1 MTILDTILKEKEK
14 EVAALKERG
23 ESYPVSLPKK
33 NIPSFYE
40 TFQNSKTMNIISEIK
55 RASPSKGDINA
66 GVDPVEQAMLYERN
80 GAGAISVLTDS
91 PFFKGT
97 MEDLYAVREAVNL
110 PILCKDF
117 VIDRVQIDR
126 AKAYGANIILLIV
139 AALPKEQLKHLYDY
153 AKTQGLEVL
162 VEIHN
167 EMELIIAREIGAN
180 IIGINNRDL
189 KTFNVTLETT
199 VRLAGLVED
208 PSILLISES
217 GIQSREDAEKVRD
230 SGAKG
235 MLVGETL
242 MRSEDIKR
250 TIEDLKV
257 PHVEV
262 PGSALSRTY

>member
-14 EVAALKERG
+14 EVALLKAQG
-23 ESYPVSLPKK
+23 ENYPEALPKQK
-33 NIPSFYE
+33 IPSFYE
-40 TFQNSKTMNIISEIK
+40 TFQQSKTMSIISEIK

-66 GVDPVEQAMLYERN
+66 GVDPVEQAKLYEEN
-80 GAGAISVLTDS
+80 GAGAISVLTDQA
-91 PFFKGT
+91 FFKGT
-97 MEDLYAVREAVNL
+97 MDDLYAVRQAVSL

-139 AALPKEQLKHLYDY
+139 AALPKEQLKSLYDY
-153 AKTQGLEVL
+153 ARSRDLEVL
-162 VEIHN
+162 VEVHN
-167 EMELIIAREIGAN
+167 EMELIVAREIGAN

-189 KTFNVTLETT
+189 KTFQVSLETT
-199 VRLAGLVED
+199 ECLAGLVED

-217 GIQSREDAEKVRD
+217 GIQTRKDAEKVRD

-235 MLVGETL
+235 LLVGETL
-242 MRSEDIKR
+242 MRSGDIKK

-257 PHVEV
+257 PYSL
-262 PGSALSRTY
+262 PSAY

>member
-14 EVAALKERG
+14 EVAALKEQG
-23 ESYPVSLPKK
+23 ASYPASLPEK
-33 NIPSFYE
+33 NVPSFYK
-40 TFQNSKTMNIISEIK
+40 TFHNSKTMNIIAEIK
-55 RASPSKGDINA
+55 RASPSKGDINT
-66 GVDPVEQAMLYERN
+66 GVDPVEQAKLYERN

-91 PFFKGT
+91 AFFKGT
-97 MEDLYAVREAVNL
+97 MEDLYAIREAVNL

-139 AALPKEQLKHLYDY
+139 AALPKEQLKNLYDY
-153 AKTQGLEVL
+153 AKAQGLEIL
-162 VEIHN
+162 VEVHN

-217 GIQSREDAEKVRD
+217 GIQSKEDAEKVRD
-230 SGAKG
+230 CGAKG

-242 MRSEDIKR
+242 MRAEDIKK
-250 TIEDLKV
+250 TMDDLKV
-257 PHVEV
+257 S
-262 PGSALSRTY
+262 SAKLSGAALPSTY

>member
-14 EVAALKERG
+14 EVALLKEQG
-23 ESYPVSLPKK
+23 ENYPEALPKK
-33 NIPSFYE
+33 KIPSFYE
-40 TFQNSKTMNIISEIK
+40 TFQQSKTMSIISEIK

-66 GVDPVEQAMLYERN
+66 GVDPVEQAKLYEEN
-80 GAGAISVLTDS
+80 GAGAISVLTDQA
-91 PFFKGT
+91 FFKGT
-97 MEDLYAVREAVNL
+97 MDDLYAVRQAVSL

-139 AALPKEQLKHLYDY
+139 AALPKEQLKSLYDY
-153 AKTQGLEVL
+153 ARSRDLEVL
-162 VEIHN
+162 VEVHN
-167 EMELIIAREIGAN
+167 EMELIVAREIGAN

-189 KTFNVTLETT
+189 KTFQVSLETT
-199 VRLAGLVED
+199 ECLADLVED

-217 GIQSREDAEKVRD
+217 GIQTRKDAEKVRD

-235 MLVGETL
+235 LLVGETL
-242 MRSEDIKR
+242 MRSGDIKK

-257 PHVEV
+257 PYSL
-262 PGSALSRTY
+262 PSAY